1 MEHLSIYLYISKE
14 QVQSRAYA
22 YPYMHILA
30 PVLMVS
36 SLDSYMV
43 LVPVVHIHR
52 LSVLYTSLVTI
63 TILAP
68 TMLLTLLDKKKCLPT
83 KLTIKQRKWLLFG
96 AEVKEMLHSSVV
108 EIVLSQ
114 SQESCF
120 VFLPLSPLNI

>member
-52 LSVLYTSLVTI
+52 LSMLYTSLVTI

-68 TMLLTLLDKKKCLPT
+68 TMLLTLLDKKNACL
-83 KLTIKQRKWLLFG
+83 QN
-96 AEVKEMLHSSVV
+96 
-108 EIVLSQ
+108 
-114 SQESCF
+114 
-120 VFLPLSPLNI
+120 LPLNKESGFCLELK